1 MKPFDVGMLMSG
13 ANSVNDQKLEDTEE
27 IEAIKKKYYLKKI
40 KLIQQIKFLEQLEET
55 EISLMK

>member
-40 KLIQQIKFLEQLEET
+40 KLIQ
-55 EISLMK
+55 